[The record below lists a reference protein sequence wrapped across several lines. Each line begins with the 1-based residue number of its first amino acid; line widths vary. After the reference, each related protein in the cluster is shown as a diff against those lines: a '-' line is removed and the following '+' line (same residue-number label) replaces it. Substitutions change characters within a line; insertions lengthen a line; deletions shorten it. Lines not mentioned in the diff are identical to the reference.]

1 MLYKLPSNGA
11 TTYFLQMKLIY
22 QVISLC
28 LVSFV
33 VLASLTQKDDSPQKK
48 YLMDATL
55 QIQKQFLLSAPIS
68 QIRES
73 YKSIEILCFLVKN
86 EELFIENAHTLQ
98 KLEYSIAQQEL
109 DKLSINLGKLVFD
122 LQEFNE
128 IDWADAYLKSLRTTY
143 LLTLTGW
150 KTNHL
155 PEQKKAEAQAQIR
168 TLRVLNTL
176 QNWSNKQQLDKFLY
190 DYHEVLKE
198 ENTDWRKLYTDFI
211 LPIEKAYL
219 ANTNATKLTL
229 FEEFLFSENKP
240 DTSKISLGK
249 LLFYETAL
257 SANFKRSCSSCH
269 RPQKAFCDNRQ
280 TSLGFQLGTNLT
292 RNSPTLINAS
302 YNTSFFHDGRA
313 DDIPAVIASV
323 VTHPDEFRNDFPT
336 IIERLSSSEE
346 YRQKFKNVYQEKSIN
361 QIQIQDALTAFINS
375 LSSRKSVFDE
385 WIREKN
391 TIVDLSEGYKVFMNN
406 CASCHFIGTFSG
418 FLPPFYKKN
427 EFYEGIKTPTLRN
440 TSLTQPYMHDGR
452 LTEISDVIKK
462 HYGEKLSDQ
471 EHQALKIFLES
482 LTDSEIDKTE
492 PKTLPTMPMALNR
505 KVGGYY

>member
-1 MLYKLPSNGA
+1 MPSNGA
-11 TTYFLQMKLIY
+11 NTYFLKMKLIY

-33 VLASLTQKDDSPQKK
+33 VLSSLTKKDGSPQKK
-48 YLMDATL
+48 YLIDATL
-55 QIQKQFLLSAPIS
+55 QIQKQFTPTTSIS

-73 YKSIEILCFLVKN
+73 YKSIEILCFLTKN
-86 EELFIENAHTLQ
+86 EELFIENAQILQ
-98 KLEYSIAQQEL
+98 KSENSIAQQER
-109 DKLSINLGKLVFD
+109 DKLSTNLEKLVFD
-122 LQEFNE
+122 LQESKEF
-128 IDWADAYLKSLRTTY
+128 DWADAYVKSLRTTY

-150 KTNHL
+150 KSTQFF
-155 PEQKKAEAQAQIR
+155 EQKKAEAQAQIR
-168 TLRVLNTL
+168 TLRALNAL
-176 QNWSNKQQLDKFLY
+176 QNWPNAQVIDELLSNY
-190 DYHEVLKE
+190 YEVLKSTE
-198 ENTDWRKLYTDFI
+198 IDWKNLFTGFI

-219 ANTNATKLTL
+219 ANTNATKSTL
-229 FEEFLFSENKP
+229 FEGLLFSENKP
-240 DTSKISLGK
+240 DTSKIALGK

-292 RNSPTLINAS
+292 RNSPTLINAV
-302 YNTSFFHDGRA
+302 YNTSFFHDGRVV
-313 DDIPAVIASV
+313 DIPSVIASV

-346 YRQKFKNVYQEKSIN
+346 YVQKFEKVYHQKSMN
-361 QIQIQDALTAFINS
+361 QHQIQDALTAFIKS
-375 LSSRKSVFDE
+375 LSSKKSVFDE
-385 WIREKN
+385 WIQEKN
-391 TIVDLSEGYKVFMNN
+391 TTVDLSEGYNVFMKN
-406 CASCHFIGTFSG
+406 CASCHFIATFSG
-418 FLPPFYKKN
+418 IIPPFYTKN
-427 EFYEGIKTPTLRN
+427 EFYDGIKTPTLRN
-440 TSLTQPYMHDGR
+440 ISLTQPYMHDGR

-471 EHQALKIFLES
+471 EHQALKTFLES

-492 PKTLPTMPMALNR
+492 PKTLPTIPMALNR

>member
-1 MLYKLPSNGA
+1 
-11 TTYFLQMKLIY
+11 MKLIY

-33 VLASLTQKDDSPQKK
+33 VLASLTRKDDSPQKK
-48 YLMDATL
+48 YLIDATL
-55 QIQKQFLLSAPIS
+55 QIQKQLIPTTSIS

-73 YKSIEILCFLVKN
+73 YKSFEILCFFVKN
-86 EELFIENAHTLQ
+86 EDLFIENAQILQ
-98 KLEYSIAQQEL
+98 KLERFITQQEL
-109 DKLSINLGKLVFD
+109 DKLSINLGELVFD
-122 LQEFNE
+122 LQELSE
-128 IDWADAYLKSLRTTY
+128 IDWVDAYLKSVRTTY

-150 KTNHL
+150 KTNQSF
-155 PEQKKAEAQAQIR
+155 EQKKAEAQAQIR
-168 TLRVLNTL
+168 TLRFLNTL
-176 QNWSNKQQLDKFLY
+176 QNWSNKQQIDKFLY
-190 DYHEVLKE
+190 DYHEVLNKGE
-198 ENTDWRKLYTDFI
+198 IDWKSLYIDFV

-219 ANTNATKLTL
+219 ANIDITKSTL
-229 FEEFLFSENKP
+229 FEEVLSSENKP

-257 SANFKRSCSSCH
+257 SSNFKRSCSSCH

-280 TSLGFQLGTNLT
+280 TSLGFQLGTNLM

-313 DDIPAVIASV
+313 VDIPSVIASV

-336 IIERLSSSEE
+336 IIKRLSSSEE
-346 YRQKFKNVYQEKSIN
+346 YVQKFEKVYQQKSIN
-361 QIQIQDALTAFINS
+361 QLQIQDALTVFIKS
-375 LSSRKSVFDE
+375 LSSKKSVFDE

-406 CASCHFIGTFSG
+406 CASCHFVSTFSG
-418 FLPPFYKKN
+418 FLPPFYTKN
-427 EFYEGIKTPTLRN
+427 EFYDGIKTPTLRN
-440 TSLTQPYMHDGR
+440 ILLTQPYMHDGR
-452 LTEISDVIKK
+452 LTELSDVIKK
-462 HYGEKLSDQ
+462 HYGEKLSDR
-471 EHQALKIFLES
+471 EHQALKTFLES

-492 PKTLPTMPMALNR
+492 PKSLPIMPIALNR